1 MLSIKFY
8 RRNFMFLCC
17 YISIHVFF
25 HPAFS
30 NNLRITAGFF
40 YLKLIIFF
48 FLSLNNL
55 KLMQEKEKD
64 ISYLL
69 VWKLIIYLIMF

>member
-1 MLSIKFY
+1 
-8 RRNFMFLCC
+8 MFLCC

-48 FLSLNNL
+48 FFVAEQFKINAR
-55 KLMQEKEKD
+55 KRKR
-64 ISYLL
+64 Y
-69 VWKLIIYLIMF
+69 